1 MYIEETGADDPVG
14 NEPFHDEPFRDE
26 PFHDEPAGNAGIDG
40 EPGGAGVG
48 GADAGIAGRGG
59 SLLLDTP
66 QGVRDVGPA
75 TEDTNGDGR
84 PDTAMVD
91 EGGGMLLVTDL
102 DGDAAADQT
111 VRIEDTGGVTVSRHT
126 GPGQWTVVEQR
137 GVGQGGAGQG
147 GAGEAPPQEAPGA
160 AGEPVPAAGSAPSTT
175 DDAAWALGE
184 PPALH
189 SPQPDPAQ
197 PAPEQAAPGQ
207 PVPARQPSDAARP
220 DADAVWA

>member
-1 MYIEETGADDPVG
+1 MYIEETGAGDPVG
-14 NEPFHDEPFRDE
+14 NQPFPDE
-26 PFHDEPAGNAGIDG
+26 PFHDDPAGDGGVDG
-40 EPGGAGVG
+40 EPGSAGVG
-48 GADAGIAGRGG
+48 GEDAGIAGRGG

-84 PDTAMVD
+84 PDTAVVD

-137 GVGQGGAGQG
+137 GVGEGAPQGM
-147 GAGEAPPQEAPGA
+147 PDA
-160 AGEPVPAAGSAPSTT
+160 AGEPAPAAGSAPSTT

-184 PPALH
+184 PPAPHPAQPH
-189 SPQPDPAQ
+189 SPQPL
-197 PAPEQAAPGQ
+197 
-207 PVPARQPSDAARP
+207 PARQPSGAARP

>member
-1 MYIEETGADDPVG
+1 MYIEETGGDDPVG
-14 NEPFHDEPFRDE
+14 NHPFHDDPVS
-26 PFHDEPAGNAGIDG
+26 DG
-40 EPGGAGVG
+40 DIEGGPGSADPGSAGVG
-48 GADAGIAGRGG
+48 GEDAGIAGRGG

-75 TEDTNGDGR
+75 TEDTNGNGR
-84 PDTAMVD
+84 PDTAVVD
-91 EGGGMLLVTDL
+91 EGRGMLLVTDM

-111 VRIEDTGGVTVSRHT
+111 VRVEDTGGVTVSRHT

-137 GVGQGGAGQG
+137 GVGQGAAQGAGQD
-147 GAGEAPPQEAPGA
+147 APDA
-160 AGEPVPAAGSAPSTT
+160 AGEPVPAGGSAPSSS

-184 PPALH
+184 PTAVP
-189 SPQPDPAQ
+189 PAQ
-197 PAPEQAAPGQ
+197 PAPLQPVPGQAAPEQPAPEQ